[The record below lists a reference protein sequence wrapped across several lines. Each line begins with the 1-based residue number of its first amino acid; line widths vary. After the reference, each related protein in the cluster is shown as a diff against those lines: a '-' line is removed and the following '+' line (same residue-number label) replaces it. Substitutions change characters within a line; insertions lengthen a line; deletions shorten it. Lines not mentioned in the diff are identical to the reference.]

1 MTLQMRWRVVSISLV
16 TMQRLLLSCMV
27 GCLLW
32 LLATPALGLP
42 REVLYDQIISATAR
56 HYALDPALV
65 KAVIKCESR
74 FDPWAQSPR
83 GAQGLM
89 QLMPATQTLLGV
101 TDVFDPQHNVTAG
114 VRYLA
119 MLRQTF
125 GDNVTLL
132 LAAYNAG
139 PQAVIAA
146 GYTVPPYAETQQYVR
161 CVLDAQRHYHQ
172 NGLPQASASML
183 TARGR
188 TCRSSPAGGEP
199 VAVFESRSAARTAA
213 HLAPGSPQCQCPTGA
228 WCGDAELPRTSGIV
242 YGPAHGRRGHHG
254 AATSR
259 ADRAANPDIDS
270 QHGLS
275 SAVEPLAYLATWR
288 TSHCHCGP
296 GTTSA
301 AGHYG
306 ACERRAAYVAD
317 HTAATLEL
325 GGAYSVRSGKALV
338 LRVRVLRTATA

>member
-1 MTLQMRWRVVSISLV
+1 MVTLRMRWRVASISLV
-16 TMQRLLLSCMV
+16 TMQRLLLSGMA

-146 GYTVPPYAETQQYVR
+146 GYSVPPYAETQQYVR

-172 NGLPQASASML
+172 HGLPQASSSTL
-183 TARGR
+183 TAQGR
-188 TCRSSPAGGEP
+188 TVDRSLLVVSPLQFSSR
-199 VAVFESRSAARTAA
+199 VAQLGQRLTLHLEALNASA
-213 HLAPGSPQCQCPTGA
+213 Q
-228 WCGDAELPRTSGIV
+228 
-242 YGPAHGRRGHHG
+242 PAHGVVMLNYPEHLVSFMALHMAGG
-254 AATSR
+254 DTTVQLPATQSG
-259 ADRAANPDIDS
+259 P
-270 QHGLS
+270 
-275 SAVEPLAYLATWR
+275 PTLASTAGTVYRLLWSHWPTWQ
-288 TSHCHCGP
+288 P
-296 GTTSA
+296 G
-301 AGHYG
+301 
-306 ACERRAAYVAD
+306 ER
-317 HTAATLEL
+317 
-325 GGAYSVRSGKALV
+325 
-338 LRVRVLRTATA
+338 RTATVALVPHLPQDIMVHLSVVLHTSQTTQPQHWGSVVRIPFGPAKR

>member
-1 MTLQMRWRVVSISLV
+1 MMTLQMRWRVVSISLV

-32 LLATPALGLP
+32 LLATPVLGLP
-42 REVLYDQIISATAR
+42 REALYDQIISATAR

-188 TCRSSPAGGEP
+188 PADRPLLVVSPLQFSSR
-199 VAVFESRSAARTAA
+199 VAQLGQRLTLHLEALNASA
-213 HLAPGSPQCQCPTGA
+213 Q
-228 WCGDAELPRTSGIV
+228 
-242 YGPAHGRRGHHG
+242 PAHGVVMLNYPEHLVSFMALHMAGG
-254 AATSR
+254 DTTVQLPATPTGQPTLTSTASTVYR
-259 ADRAANPDIDS
+259 LLWSHWP
-270 QHGLS
+270 
-275 SAVEPLAYLATWR
+275 TWQ
-288 TSHCHCGP
+288 P
-296 GTTSA
+296 G
-301 AGHYG
+301 
-306 ACERRAAYVAD
+306 ER
-317 HTAATLEL
+317 
-325 GGAYSVRSGKALV
+325 
-338 LRVRVLRTATA
+338 RTATVALVPHLPQDIMVHVSVVLHTSQTTQPQHWSSVVRIPFGPAKR